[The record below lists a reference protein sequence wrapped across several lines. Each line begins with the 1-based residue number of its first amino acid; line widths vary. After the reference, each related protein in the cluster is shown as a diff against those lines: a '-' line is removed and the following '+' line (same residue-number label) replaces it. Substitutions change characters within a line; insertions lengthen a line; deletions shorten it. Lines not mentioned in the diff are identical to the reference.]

1 MRKRIITISL
11 FYLLFPLC
19 GLTTAETPDGMVQP
33 KEEIMLDET
42 VIVAT
47 REEEDIIRIPGNV
60 SVITS
65 DDIERSTAK
74 EISDILRKESGIMVT
89 NTSGSTPTGITVEFR
104 GFNNGGGNG
113 GRTLVLIDGWKVNQ
127 ADTSSPD
134 WASIPLDNIERVEI
148 IRGPATAIYGDIAM
162 AGVINII
169 TKSGSGKADLNIG
182 VDAGSWQRFGKKI
195 TFQGAADKFTY
206 YLYGNHGTEGG
217 YRDNSDFSN
226 TALAAKFSYQLNPT
240 IGLSANLRYHDNNR
254 KRPGALTETEISTVG
269 RRGTVTPLDEVETD
283 QINFGLGVDI
293 ILNDHNKFSAKY
305 YFNNSERDALT
316 SIPGTG
322 STSAVDDERNQSL
335 SLRYALNH
343 TLWGMEN
350 KVITGVDLLDEEV
363 DSTSFSNYPG
373 PWPWIQRQ
381 NTDYDRELIGVY
393 IHDSLSITDRIIF
406 DVGVRYDRGVFDYQN
421 TTEDLVFSTVTR
433 TNGDEEFEQYSP
445 KAAITY
451 LFSNDASTYFSYART
466 FRFPNRDELTG
477 FWGFTPQ
484 LDPEKGENYEI
495 GLKIRLRSEFNF
507 GMSVFHMKV
516 EDEILYQPPATGA
529 FAFGQNENFEE
540 VIHEGIEVSLDSSV
554 LPRTMIYATYTYT
567 DTEIEKGPFKGSE
580 MPITPR
586 HMGSISAMTDLGGGV
601 SLWNQARFVGKRYLA
616 NDLANAMDKLPAY
629 NVWDMNLSY
638 AYKGRFGTFSAYCGI
653 NNLLDEEY
661 TENGG
666 IGGFPFG
673 SRVGIYPSPER
684 HYVGGVNIK
693 MQF

>member
-1 MRKRIITISL
+1 MRKRTVITGL
-11 FYLLFPLC
+11 FYLLFSLC
-19 GLTTAETPDGMVQP
+19 GLATAETPGGTSYP
-33 KEEIMLDET
+33 KEEFMLAET

-65 DDIERSTAK
+65 DDIERSGAK

-89 NTSGSTPTGITVEFR
+89 NTSGSTPTGIIAEFR

-169 TKSGSGKADLNIG
+169 TKSGSGEADWNLR
-182 VDAGSWQRFGKKI
+182 VDTGSWQRFGEKI
-195 TFQGAADKFTY
+195 TFQGTRNKFAY

-226 TALAAKFSYQLNPT
+226 TDLTGKFSYQLNPA
-240 IGLSANLRYHDNNR
+240 IGLSAILRYHDNNR
-254 KRPGALTETEISTVG
+254 KRPGALTAAEISTVG
-269 RRGTVTPLDEVETD
+269 RKGTVTSLDEVETD
-283 QINFGLGVDI
+283 QINPGLGVDI
-293 ILNDHNKFSAKY
+293 VLNDYSRVSTKYFFS
-305 YFNNSERDALT
+305 NSERDALT
-316 SIPGTG
+316 SVPGTG
-322 STSAVDDERNQSL
+322 STSTLDYETSHNL

-343 TLWGMEN
+343 TLGGMEN
-350 KVITGVDLLDEEV
+350 KMIAGVDFLDEKV
-363 DSTSFSNYPG
+363 DSTSFSDYPG

-381 NTDYDRELIGVY
+381 NTDYDRQLIGIY
-393 IHDSLSITDRIIF
+393 IHDSLSITDRTIL
-406 DVGVRYDRGVFDYQN
+406 DVGIRYDRGAFDYQN
-421 TTEDLVFSTVTR
+421 TTEDLVFLTVTK
-433 TNGDEEFEQYSP
+433 TDGDNEFEQYSP
-445 KAAITY
+445 KVAITY
-451 LFSNDASTYFSYART
+451 LFSNNISAYLSYTQT

-495 GLKIRLRSEFNF
+495 GLKTRLGSEFDF
-507 GMSVFHMKV
+507 GMSAFHMKV
-516 EDEILYQPPATGA
+516 EDEILYQPPPAGA

-540 VIHEGIEVSLDSSV
+540 IIHEGIEISIDSNV
-554 LPRTMIYATYTYT
+554 LPQTTVYATYTYT
-567 DTEIEKGPFKGSE
+567 DTEIEKGSYKGSE

-586 HMGSISAMTDLGGGV
+586 HMGSISATTDLGKGF
-601 SLWNQARFVGKRYLA
+601 SLWNQARFIGKRHLA
-616 NDLANAMDKLPAY
+616 NDLANLMDKLPAY

-638 AYKGRFGTFSAYCGI
+638 AHEGHFGTVSAYCGV
-653 NNLLDEEY
+653 NNLMDEEY

-684 HYVGGVNIK
+684 NYTAGVSIRI
-693 MQF
+693 QF